1 MNSGVTLQQIDDTHD
16 YNFIY
21 NNRLLAVALLT
32 VGEYSLH
39 FYANKSG
46 YSVDELEKCVEG
58 LKQIINER
66 ERRVK

>member
-1 MNSGVTLQQIDDTHD
+1 MTITLQQIDDTHD

-39 FYANKSG
+39 FCSNIRG

>member
-1 MNSGVTLQQIDDTHD
+1 MTVMAVQQIDDTHD

-39 FYANKSG
+39 FCSNIRG

-58 LKQIINER
+58 FKQIISER

>member
-1 MNSGVTLQQIDDTHD
+1 MTVIVVQQIDDTHD

-39 FYANKSG
+39 FLPNMIG
-46 YSVDELEKCVEG
+46 YSVEELEKCVEG
-58 LKQIINER
+58 FKQIINER

>member
-1 MNSGVTLQQIDDTHD
+1 MTVIVVQQIDDTHD

-39 FYANKSG
+39 FCSNIRG

-58 LKQIINER
+58 FKQIISER

>member
-1 MNSGVTLQQIDDTHD
+1 MTVIVVQQIDDTHD

-39 FYANKSG
+39 FCSNVRG
-46 YSVDELEKCVEG
+46 YSVEELEKCVEG

>member
-1 MNSGVTLQQIDDTHD
+1 MNSGVTLQQIDDTHS
-16 YNFIY
+16 YNFMY

-46 YSVDELEKCVEG
+46 YSVEELEKCVEG
-58 LKQIINER
+58 LKQIINGR
-66 ERRVK
+66 ERRVI

>member
-1 MNSGVTLQQIDDTHD
+1 MTVIVVQQIDDTHD

-39 FYANKSG
+39 FCSNIRG

>member
-39 FYANKSG
+39 FLASKQG
-46 YSVDELEKCVEG
+46 YSVEELEKCVEG

-66 ERRVK
+66 ERRVT